1 MSNTFMQGAC
11 THECTIETVFP
22 YAGIIRIRSTGMISA
37 SRNRSAPL
45 TGAKLNKLLN
55 FAI

>member
-1 MSNTFMQGAC
+1 MSDTFMQGAC
-11 THECTIETVFP
+11 THECTIETVYP